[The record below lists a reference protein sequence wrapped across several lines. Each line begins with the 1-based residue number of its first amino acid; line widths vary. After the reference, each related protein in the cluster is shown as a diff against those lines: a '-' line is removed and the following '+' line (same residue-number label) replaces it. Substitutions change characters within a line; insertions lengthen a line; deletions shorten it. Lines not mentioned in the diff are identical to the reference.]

1 MPGGSEPARTEL
13 TFTASTSGIKPR
25 QASVAPFVAVRVSLV
40 SADHSSHTLKIE
52 GHTLKVGGT
61 LKSMFVELP
70 GLRPGKSYT
79 AKADGRSTIRILS
92 SSEPGP

>member
-1 MPGGSEPARTEL
+1 VEPARTEL
-13 TFTASTSGIKPR
+13 TFTASKSGIKPR
-25 QASVAPFVAVRVSLV
+25 QASVAPFVAVKVSLV
-40 SADHSSHTLKIE
+40 SSDGSSHTLTVG

-61 LKSMFVELP
+61 RKSAFVELP

-79 AKADGRSTIRILS
+79 ARADGRVTIGIFS

>member
-1 MPGGSEPARTEL
+1 
-13 TFTASTSGIKPR
+13 
-25 QASVAPFVAVRVSLV
+25 VSLV
-40 SADHSSHTLKIE
+40 SADRSSHALTVG

-61 LKSMFVELP
+61 RKSAFVQLP

-79 AKADGRSTIRILS
+79 GKADGRVTITILS